1 MQFSNRLK
9 SQNNLFKE
17 PNLAREQR
25 FGQPCCIV
33 TVLYTVLT
41 LVYSLLWRTLIHA
54 FVLCVNMGN
63 FTHFLHIEFL
73 LIFSMHSVC
82 IRDQLIISSTVAS
95 TNVG

>member
-1 MQFSNRLK
+1 MIAQFKYMCRI
-9 SQNNLFKE
+9 
-17 PNLAREQR
+17 
-25 FGQPCCIV
+25 C

-73 LIFSMHSVC
+73 LIFFNAQCMHS
-82 IRDQLIISSTVAS
+82 
-95 TNVG
+95 